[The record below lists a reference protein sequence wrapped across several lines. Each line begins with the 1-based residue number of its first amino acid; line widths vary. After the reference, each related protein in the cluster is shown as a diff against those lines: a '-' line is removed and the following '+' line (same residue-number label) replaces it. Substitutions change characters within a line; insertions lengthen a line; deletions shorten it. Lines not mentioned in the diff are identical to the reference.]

1 MVATPS
7 QTDTYNTAL
16 DIFDKTHPLRVDVDE
31 NLKVTIEGPVGPV
44 SGTIQIED
52 TAGQPITTTNGAL
65 NVRNLTQL
73 IPYVYDY
80 ISLSYTG
87 NNLTTVV
94 YKTGGASGT
103 TVATLTL
110 TYDGS
115 NNLLT
120 VTRS

>member
-1 MVATPS
+1 MPDTPS

-52 TAGQPITTTNGAL
+52 TVGHPITTNNGAL
-65 NVRNLTQL
+65 NVLNLTQL

-103 TVATLTL
+103 TIATLAL